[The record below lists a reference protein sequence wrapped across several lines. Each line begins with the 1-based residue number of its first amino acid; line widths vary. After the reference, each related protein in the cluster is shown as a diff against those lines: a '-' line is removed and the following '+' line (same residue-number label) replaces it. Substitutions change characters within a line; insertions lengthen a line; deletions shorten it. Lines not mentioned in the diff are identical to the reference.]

1 MKRHDRAESWSW
13 PVNAT
18 ELGTTVESRRKALRL
33 GQEELAELAGVSV
46 RFLRSLEH
54 GKVSAR
60 LDKVFAVLDTLGL
73 EVAVK
78 VRQP

>member
-1 MKRHDRAESWSW
+1 M
-13 PVNAT
+13 NAT
-18 ELGTTVESRRKALRL
+18 ELGTTIENRRKALRL

-60 LDKVFAVLDTLGL
+60 LDKVFDVLDTLGL
-73 EVAVK
+73 EVVVK

>member
-1 MKRHDRAESWSW
+1 M
-13 PVNAT
+13 NAT
-18 ELGTTVESRRKALRL
+18 ELGPTIENRRKAVRL

-46 RFLRSLEH
+46 RFLRALEH

-60 LDKVFAVLDTLGL
+60 LDKVFDVLDTLGL
-73 EVAVK
+73 EVVVK

>member
-1 MKRHDRAESWSW
+1 MIA
-13 PVNAT
+13 A
-18 ELGTTVESRRKALRL
+18 ELGTTIENRRKALHL
-33 GQEELAELAGVSV
+33 GQEELAELSGVSV
-46 RFLRSLEH
+46 RFLRALEH

-60 LDKVFAVLDTLGL
+60 LDKVFDVLGTLGL

>member
-1 MKRHDRAESWSW
+1 M
-13 PVNAT
+13 NAT
-18 ELGTTVESRRKALRL
+18 ELGTTIENRRRALRL

-60 LDKVFAVLDTLGL
+60 LDKVFDVLDTLGL

-78 VRQP
+78 VREP

>member
-1 MKRHDRAESWSW
+1 M
-13 PVNAT
+13 NAT
-18 ELGTTVESRRKALRL
+18 ELGTTIENRRKALRL

-46 RFLRSLEH
+46 RFLRALEH

-60 LDKVFAVLDTLGL
+60 LDKVFDVLDTLGL
-73 EVAVK
+73 EVVVK